1 MLNVP
6 SLPGCCIVCE
16 RSNRWA
22 VALRRAM
29 PEVALRETRTLDECR
44 AELDLAP
51 AGVVAVEF
59 TAVRADETA
68 AFIVEVARRFPSA
81 RIVVLAD
88 RGLAANE
95 WLLRE
100 LGAAAWTDS
109 PRELAAIVEVTRR
122 HLESAAAPR
131 PGLREQMLAR
141 LPWG

>member
-1 MLNVP
+1 MLQVP
-6 SLPGCCIVCE
+6 PLPGCFIVSE
-16 RSNRWA
+16 RTGRWA
-22 VALRRAM
+22 VALRRAL
-29 PEVALRETRTLDECR
+29 PEAPLRETRTLDECR
-44 AELDLAP
+44 AELDLSP
-51 AGVVAVEF
+51 ASIAALEF
-59 TAVRADETA
+59 TAAKGDEAA
-68 AFIVEVARRFPSA
+68 AFIAEVASRFPSA
-81 RIVVLAD
+81 RVVILAD
-88 RGLAANE
+88 RGLAENE

>member
-1 MLNVP
+1 MLQVP
-6 SLPGCCIVCE
+6 PLPGCFIVSE
-16 RSNRWA
+16 RTGRWA
-22 VALRRAM
+22 VALRRAL
-29 PEVALRETRTLDECR
+29 PEAPLRETRTLDECR

-59 TAVRADETA
+59 TAARAEETA
-68 AFIVEVARRFPSA
+68 AFLMQVARRYPSV
-81 RIVVLAD
+81 RVVVLAD
-88 RGLAANE
+88 RGLAEHE

-122 HLESAAAPR
+122 RLESAAAPR

>member
-1 MLNVP
+1 MNVP
-6 SLPGCCIVCE
+6 PLPGCCVVRE
-16 RSNRWA
+16 RTGRWA

-51 AGVVAVEF
+51 AGVVALEF
-59 TAVRADETA
+59 TAAKGDETA
-68 AFIVEVARRFPSA
+68 AFILEVARRFPSA
-81 RIVVLAD
+81 RVGVLAD
-88 RGLAANE
+88 RGLAEHE

-109 PRELAAIVEVTRR
+109 PRDLAAIVEVTRR
-122 HLESAAAPR
+122 HLASAAAPR

-141 LPWG
+141 LD